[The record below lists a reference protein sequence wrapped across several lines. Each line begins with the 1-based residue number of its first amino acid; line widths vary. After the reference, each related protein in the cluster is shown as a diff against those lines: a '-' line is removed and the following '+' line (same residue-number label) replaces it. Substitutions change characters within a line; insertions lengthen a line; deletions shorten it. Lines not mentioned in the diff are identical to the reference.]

1 MDNIKIDI
9 SGYGAEIM
17 IESLND
23 IQINYILAHNLEC
36 NTTIPIISESNEL
49 TYSNWRSINSEGQFY
64 GLTLNSDVTIKVND
78 VVQNYPSINK
88 ENNTFINDN
97 NKKYIMSIEHSNN
110 VTMSYEF
117 NVDNFDIN
125 LLSLM
130 VGDLEELYWGGVI
143 YAVKYDNQTYLGNI
157 VSSDYYAF
165 ENMVIKNNTLIPIQ
179 KV

>member
-1 MDNIKIDI
+1 
-9 SGYGAEIM
+9 
-17 IESLND
+17 
-23 IQINYILAHNLEC
+23 
-36 NTTIPIISESNEL
+36 
-49 TYSNWRSINSEGQFY
+49 
-64 GLTLNSDVTIKVND
+64 
-78 VVQNYPSINK
+78 
-88 ENNTFINDN
+88 
-97 NKKYIMSIEHSNN
+97 
-110 VTMSYEF
+110 MSYEF
-117 NVDNFDIN
+117 NVDNFNIN